1 MIQKGYLVTYSVTM
15 VSNRVAFATKT
26 GKMVFAKY
34 PAMIEVGG
42 SILYVESTGIFI
54 V

>member
-15 VSNRVAFATKT
+15 VSNRVAFATQT

-34 PAMIEVGG
+34 PAMMKLVVAFYTLRALGY
-42 SILYVESTGIFI
+42 L
-54 V
+54 